1 MRSRCPATPSWR
13 LPRLQSKPHFRQ
25 LQLNWPL
32 QVANV
37 GELALHD
44 LGERQ
49 TRRTQQAVRAYELV
63 VPSAAESA

>member
-1 MRSRCPATPSWR
+1 MGRRGVGALFLCDAAEGGQIFMSQATAS
-13 LPRLQSKPHFRQ
+13 LLEDED
-25 LQLNWPL
+25 L
-32 QVANV
+32 